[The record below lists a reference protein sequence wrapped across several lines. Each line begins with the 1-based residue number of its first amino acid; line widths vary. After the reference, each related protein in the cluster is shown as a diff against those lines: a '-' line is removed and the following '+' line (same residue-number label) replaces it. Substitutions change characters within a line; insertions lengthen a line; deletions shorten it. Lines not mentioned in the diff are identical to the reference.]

1 MTEARIEAKRR
12 VEKDDFD
19 NCIVASPQATP
30 LFREC

>member
-1 MTEARIEAKRR
+1 MTEARTEAKRR

-19 NCIVASPQATP
+19 DSIIAGPSATP

>member
-12 VEKDDFD
+12 VVKDDFD
-19 NCIVASPQATP
+19 DCIVAGAQATP